1 MKMIMRSILGSTAAL
16 LAVSGAQAA
25 DLPVKVRAVEYVK
38 VCSLYGAGFYY
49 IPGSDTCIK
58 LGGYLRTDLVANS
71 NSDFD
76 SAANGVAG
84 ARNRLGNS
92 YTWRAR
98 EGLSIDTRTATE
110 YGLVRTYFSGV

>member
-1 MKMIMRSILGSTAAL
+1 MTLSETNFRLLRTIKNVVLTLAAAS
-16 LAVSGAQAA
+16 LASSGAQAA
-25 DLPVKVRAVEYVK
+25 DLPMKARAVEYVK

-58 LGGYLRTDLVANS
+58 LGGYLRTDFVANS

-76 SAANGVAG
+76 PAANGVAG
-84 ARNRLGNS
+84 ARNRLSNN

-98 EGLSIDTRTATE
+98 EGLSIDTRTAT
-110 YGLVRTYFSGV
+110 